1 MAVNIAFNNL
11 SLVQITLSLNQVIR
25 SCIPVICCLLAIG
38 IENKIPTGK
47 EIGSLVILSLGVM
60 IAVWEGS
67 VNGSPHGIMLCI
79 VGTVCNAAMMST
91 SGRIL
96 SEKLDVLR
104 LAFYTAPVSCIA
116 LFPFCYFRESARF
129 MTYSQG
135 QSMIVTA
142 IILVGSVNAL
152 SYNVV
157 HYLMIQMTSA
167 VTTTVL
173 GEVKIVGL
181 LALSVLLLGEKSMFT
196 TRMTV
201 GVVLAVAGFC
211 LYSHCKMSLQRRPA
225 APIVKGVPDLINPGF
240 RLNNTQAGKFS
251 FGRKASLGQLG
262 DSGRG
267 DPDVMI
273 AIHLLLTLS
282 RSEVPE
288 HASHQHAKVLQIL
301 TRSGADVKSKSAE
314 GKSALWFVETFVEA
328 RGGNWYIPAETST
341 YSMLSYGADVN
352 ATAGITPLMLAASI
366 PSPTY
371 ATPLIELLC
380 QNGAT
385 AQLRDKRAETAPT
398 KAAATKSLTA
408 ANLLLQT
415 GCCFDLQDNAGYTAL
430 LYS

>member
-1 MAVNIAFNNL
+1 MREPFKSLHAATLQKQWKGIIGIGLFMAVNIAFNNL

-25 SCIPVICCLLAIG
+25 SFIPVICCLLAIG

-181 LALSVLLLGEKSMFT
+181 LVLSVLLLGEKSNVHAARERPCDITRTCSLFFT
-196 TRMTV
+196 HKP
-201 GVVLAVAGFC
+201 
-211 LYSHCKMSLQRRPA
+211 SRP
-225 APIVKGVPDLINPGF
+225 DY
-240 RLNNTQAGKFS
+240 
-251 FGRKASLGQLG
+251 LGI
-262 DSGRG
+262 S
-267 DPDVMI
+267 
-273 AIHLLLTLS
+273 
-282 RSEVPE
+282 
-288 HASHQHAKVLQIL
+288 
-301 TRSGADVKSKSAE
+301 
-314 GKSALWFVETFVEA
+314 
-328 RGGNWYIPAETST
+328 
-341 YSMLSYGADVN
+341 
-352 ATAGITPLMLAASI
+352 
-366 PSPTY
+366 
-371 ATPLIELLC
+371 
-380 QNGAT
+380 
-385 AQLRDKRAETAPT
+385 
-398 KAAATKSLTA
+398 
-408 ANLLLQT
+408 
-415 GCCFDLQDNAGYTAL
+415 
-430 LYS
+430 